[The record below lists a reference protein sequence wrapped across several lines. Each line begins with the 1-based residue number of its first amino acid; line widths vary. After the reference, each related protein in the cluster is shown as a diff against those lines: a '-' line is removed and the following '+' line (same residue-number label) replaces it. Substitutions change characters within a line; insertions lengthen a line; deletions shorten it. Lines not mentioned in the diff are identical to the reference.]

1 MAETNRGYM
10 QQYAMLFGTYMGAF
24 WIFKFIFFPL
34 GLKFPLLFYLFIGL
48 TICVPFIGCHY
59 ARLYRDDVH
68 KGQISFFR
76 SWVFTASVY
85 VFAALL
91 TSVAHYI
98 YFRYIDRGFILDTYE
113 NLINESAAANIPA
126 LSAHME
132 QLKTATNFMRTLSP
146 IDITMQ
152 MLSQNVFY
160 GALIALP
167 TAMFVARRKRKT
179 V

>member
-34 GLKFPLLFYLFIGL
+34 GLKYPLLFFLFIGL
-48 TICVPFIGCHY
+48 TVCVPFIGYRY
-59 ARLYRDDVH
+59 ARMYRDNVH
-68 KGQISFFR
+68 NGQIGFLR
-76 SWVFTASVY
+76 SWVFTAFVY
-85 VFAALL
+85 IFAALL

-98 YFRYIDRGFILDTYE
+98 YFRYIDRGFVLDAYE
-113 NLINESAAANIPA
+113 NLINESAATGIPS
-126 LSAHME
+126 LSAHIE
-132 QLKTATNFMRTLSP
+132 QLKTTIDFMRTLSP